1 MRPRPFLSPFDRSG
15 ARGGHAG
22 ETQGYL
28 SVFDELRRP
37 LQPLIA
43 LFFNNIPAFGA

>member
-1 MRPRPFLSPFDRSG
+1 MRPRPFLSPFVRSG

-43 LFFNNIPAFGA
+43 LFSNNIPAFGQ

>member
-1 MRPRPFLSPFDRSG
+1 MRPRPFLSPFDRS
-15 ARGGHAG
+15 GGHAG

-43 LFFNNIPAFGA
+43 LFSNNIPAFGA